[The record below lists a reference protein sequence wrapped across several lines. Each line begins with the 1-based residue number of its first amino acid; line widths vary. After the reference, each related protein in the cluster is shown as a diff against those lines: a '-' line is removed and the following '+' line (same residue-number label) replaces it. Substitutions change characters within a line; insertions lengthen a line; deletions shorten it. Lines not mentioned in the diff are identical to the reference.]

1 VAMNFLVTKF
11 PIIKEF
17 IQEKLGK
24 YIFSKYIIKY
34 VFIAKIRHFGKMK
47 KLGEKKRREK
57 KNCYVA
63 VILFLADICQILTW
77 EI

>member
-1 VAMNFLVTKF
+1 
-11 PIIKEF
+11 
-17 IQEKLGK
+17 
-24 YIFSKYIIKY
+24 
-34 VFIAKIRHFGKMK
+34 MK